1 LKTTF
6 VLTPQDGDR
15 LCWRSDVLA
24 GSGTLDDF
32 AALPDVRQA
41 ELLLVVP
48 ARKTVLREVGFA
60 AHERRLLR
68 KTVPYA
74 LEEDLVD
81 DVEAEHFALGPVD
94 GGQVPVA
101 VVDRAWFEGW
111 LQRCAAAGLD
121 VKHAVPE
128 LLLLPWQPGSW
139 SLYPQATQWLVRID
153 RWRGFALEPDSAKL
167 ALQLLLDDAGQLPQQ
182 LTIFLDDTSD
192 PALQQ
197 WQSQLPELLRG
208 IAVLQPANTLN
219 APSPVA
225 LDFLQ
230 GLFARR
236 LPWKRWWTQWR
247 IPAMALAIA
256 VVVQFFVA
264 GVQHY
269 RLQKDN
275 LALRQQVEQIY
286 RSVVP
291 AGAVV
296 EPERQLRRKVE
307 AIRGGQGGAVMPLL
321 QSLGS
326 AIAATQGVSIQSLN
340 YVEKQHEL
348 RLNIIAPSFR
358 DVEALRTAIE
368 AGGLQAQLIG
378 SNADGEK
385 TRAQLRVAP
394 SH

>member
-1 LKTTF
+1 LKTTCL
-6 VLTPQDGDR
+6 LTPQADDR
-15 LCWRSDVLA
+15 LSWRGDALA
-24 GSGTLDDF
+24 GSGSLDDF
-32 AALPDVRQA
+32 AALPAGRQA

-74 LEEDLVD
+74 LEDELLD
-81 DVEAEHFALGPVD
+81 DVDTQHFALGPID
-94 GGQVPVA
+94 GEQVPVA

-111 LQRCAAAGLD
+111 MQRCAAAGLD
-121 VKHAVPE
+121 VKRAVPE

-139 SLYPQATQWLVRID
+139 SLWPQAAQWLVRVD
-153 RWRGFALEPDSAKL
+153 RWRGFALEPDSAQL
-167 ALQLLLDDAGQLPQQ
+167 ALQLLLDDADQLPQQ
-182 LTIFLDDTSD
+182 LMIYLDDASD
-192 PALQQ
+192 AALPH
-197 WQSQLPELLRG
+197 WQAQLPELLRG
-208 IAVLQPANTLN
+208 IVTLQSTEALRAVPAI
-219 APSPVA
+219 P

-247 IPAMALAIA
+247 IPAIALAIA
-256 VVVQFFVA
+256 VAVQFIVA
-264 GVQHY
+264 GAQHY
-269 RLQKDN
+269 KLQKDN
-275 LALRQQVEQIY
+275 LALRQQVEQLY

-291 AGAVV
+291 SGAVV

-307 AIRGGQGGAVMPLL
+307 SMRGGQGSAVMPLL
-321 QSLGS
+321 QSLGG

-348 RLNIIAPSFR
+348 RLNIIAPSFK
-358 DVEALRTAIE
+358 DVEALRAAIE
-368 AGGLQAQLIG
+368 ASGLQAQLIG

-385 TRAQLRVAP
+385 TRAQLRVAQV
-394 SH
+394 H